1 MTVAQEMRYRQ
12 LKAMDKVVRMH
23 TNDESYIESWLMI
36 GIPDGST
43 DLDFQEY
50 AADEE
55 DYTEFCE
62 TFIRL
67 IKRMDADPHELTRE
81 ELVDKFIE
89 YL

>member
-12 LKAMDKVVRMH
+12 LKAMDKVIRMH
-23 TNDESYIESWLMI
+23 VNDECYIESWLMI

-62 TFIRL
+62 IFAHLLRQV
-67 IKRMDADPHELTRE
+67 DVDPDELTRE
-81 ELVDKFIE
+81 ELIDKFIE